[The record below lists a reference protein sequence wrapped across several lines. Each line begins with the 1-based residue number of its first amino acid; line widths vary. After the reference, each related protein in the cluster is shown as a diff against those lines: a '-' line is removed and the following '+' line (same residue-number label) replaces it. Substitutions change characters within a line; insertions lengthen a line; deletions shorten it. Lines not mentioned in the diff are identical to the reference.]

1 MLTPEAIRQI
11 QTDLQSIFPKSLILL
26 GGSYLW
32 NEASESSDADFY
44 VVGGDINFW
53 LNRKSKRLSILKNKF
68 LEINITW
75 CPRVFFIFGWYDIF
89 GQDLIGNIYRSPL
102 NYKIN
107 WRNTIKLGYFYCLQT
122 LAATTEEEKNKWLK
136 KASKRLAWARKLEN
150 RQLGI
155 TDPIKPYFSFFNLTK
170 TLNSNWSVE
179 EIIKGLDE
187 LVRVGDKQLKFS
199 LVNYLIYNIKFII
212 HKDFSFL
219 NSNPDKKII
228 LEMQKLI
235 QNSNITQSGVGLINR
250 VIFPVYIL

>member
-1 MLTPEAIRQI
+1 MLTPEVIKQI
-11 QTDLQSIFPKSLILL
+11 QTELQSIFPRSLVLL

-32 NEASESSDADFY
+32 NETDESSDADFY

-53 LNRKSKRLSILKNKF
+53 LNRKSKKLKTLKNQF

-75 CPRVFFIFGWYDIF
+75 CPRVFFIFGWYDIY

-107 WRNTIKLGYFYCLQT
+107 WRNTIKLGYFYCLQALT
-122 LAATTEEEKNKWLK
+122 ATTKEEKNKWLK
-136 KASKRLAWARKLEN
+136 KASKRLAWAQKLNNKEVS
-150 RQLGI
+150 I
-155 TDPIKPYFSFFNLTK
+155 TDRIKPYFSFGNLAK
-170 TLNSNWSVE
+170 TLSNNWSTE
-179 EIIKGLDE
+179 EIIEGLNE
-187 LVRVGDKQLKFS
+187 LVKIGDEQLKFS
-199 LVNYLIYNIKFII
+199 LINYLIYNIKFIV

-235 QNSNITQSGVGLINR
+235 QSGSITQSAVGLINR